1 MIDPRELPE
10 ALQCDCDECAPR
22 DRKGC
27 AILALLLV
35 GFWAAVAAGVW
46 AAGDKLGWWA

>member
-1 MIDPRELPE
+1 MTPPDLPDFDFSDTDARDPR
-10 ALQCDCDECAPR
+10 
-22 DRKGC
+22 GC

-46 AAGDKLGWWA
+46 AAGDKLGWW

>member
-1 MIDPRELPE
+1 MLPE
-10 ALQCDCDECAPR
+10 EYDFSDTDAR
-22 DRKGC
+22 DPGC

-46 AAGDKLGWWA
+46 LVWSAK